1 MMHVLALYGSAA
13 LTGLLFLGIL
23 FTFEGMF
30 K

>member
-1 MMHVLALYGSAA
+1 MIHPLALYGSTV

-23 FTFEGMF
+23 FTFEDML